1 LFVASTCNCC
11 QVFCK
16 FSTSQ
21 IMSYDL

>member
-11 QVFCK
+11 QVFCN